1 MNVKIGYTQHVTAGV
16 WWDDHLIM
24 SNYTVT
30 FKLLTVTPDV
40 RDSNI
45 ALDRLRY
52 LFEEVL
58 TDAVFINQTETDQ
71 IKKLKAAGIEV
82 IAMPEEPVDQIV
94 GMMLY
99 SKVNAIMEGRMIV
112 RSVLISS
119 NVGDEVIYEHDQSEA
134 LAPFDQSGW
143 WADSTPTCTAA
154 DTGKKN
160 KDKVFVIANTKP
172 WRELGLDWHEDQ
184 VESVEGT
191 VLMFTDFKNDKD
203 K

>member
-1 MNVKIGYTQHVTAGV
+1 MNVKIGYTMHVTAGV
-16 WWDDHLIM
+16 WWDNHLIM
-24 SNYTVT
+24 STYTVT

-58 TDAVFINQTETDQ
+58 TDAVFINHDETDQ
-71 IKKLKAAGIEV
+71 IKKLKAAGIET
-82 IAMPEEPVDQIV
+82 IIMPEEPVDQIV

-99 SKVNAIMEGRMIV
+99 SKVNAIMEGRMVV
-112 RSVLISS
+112 RSVLVSS

-134 LAPFDQSGW
+134 LAPFDQPGW
-143 WADSTPTCTAA
+143 WQESTPTCTAA
-154 DTGKKN
+154 DTSKK
-160 KDKVFVIANTKP
+160 KEKVFVISNTKP

-184 VESVEGT
+184 VESDEEN

>member
-16 WWDDHLIM
+16 WWAEHLIM
-24 SNYTVT
+24 SNYAVT

-52 LFEEVL
+52 FFEEVL
-58 TDAVFINQTETDQ
+58 TDSVFIKHDDTAQ
-71 IKKLKAAGIEV
+71 IKKLKAAGIET
-82 IAMPEEPVDQIV
+82 IIMPEEPVDQIV

-99 SKVNAIMEGRMIV
+99 SKINAIMEGRMVV

-119 NVGDEVIYEHDQSEA
+119 NVGDEVIYEHDQNES
-134 LAPFDQSGW
+134 LAPFDQPGW
-143 WADSTPTCTAA
+143 WQDPSPHCLTVNN
-154 DTGKKN
+154 DKSR
-160 KDKVFVIANTKP
+160 DKVFVISNTKP
-172 WRELGLDWHEDQ
+172 WRELGLDWYEDQ
-184 VESVEGT
+184 VESVEEN